1 MPETRMPRARKEI
14 GRSIEL
20 VLLVLLLLSLP
31 TLEAPKNIFCVLYFL
46 AWTINRAR
54 SADWGGRIDG
64 WDAVIVF
71 WISSGFVAGLFSDI
85 PRAGWT
91 SGIDPLR
98 YGLLLWLL
106 KRSGYSLEVQ
116 VRLLVVAVLSSLLS
130 LAIGL
135 WQLFVSQ
142 NASLLILNSVGH
154 VNHGAIYLSIS
165 LTIAVALTFSFW
177 RQWKAVWCGMAG
189 IAVLILFSGVLLTSS
204 RGAIAAS
211 VVAILV
217 MALAFLQHFPR
228 FRVPVLVA
236 CLALV
241 AIGVVTNDAVVRKHQ
256 DLAQI
261 QNAMSFRPQIWNVAL
276 EAWREYPLTGVG
288 MDNFSQITPDR
299 LRTWRANAATPIDE
313 SRYLF
318 TSHAHS
324 LFFNT
329 LAERGLYGFSA
340 LTLLLFA
347 WAYSLIRKRP
357 TAASSNSA
365 WAVWGAS
372 GGTFLVVVVAGSF
385 NTTLHH
391 EHAILSAVCL
401 GFWISQSQGKK
412 E

>member
-1 MPETRMPRARKEI
+1 MEI
-14 GRSIEL
+14 GL
-20 VLLVLLLLSLP
+20 FVLLLLSLP
-31 TLEAPKNIFCVLYFL
+31 AWEAPKNVFCVLYLIVWFVNRL
-46 AWTINRAR
+46 RAR
-54 SADWGGRIDG
+54 SWGGPFDG
-64 WDAVIVF
+64 WDAVILF
-71 WISSGFVAGLFSDI
+71 WISSGFVAGLFSGL
-85 PRAGWT
+85 PGAGLA
-91 SGIDPLR
+91 GGVDPLR
-98 YGLLLWLL
+98 YGLILWSL
-106 KRSGYSLEVQ
+106 KRAGYPVEIR
-116 VRLLVVAVLSSLLS
+116 VRLLVVAVVSTLLS
-130 LAIGL
+130 LAAGL
-135 WQLFVSQ
+135 WHLYVSHS
-142 NASLLILNSVGH
+142 ASLLLLKSVGH

-177 RQWKAVWCGMAG
+177 REWKAVWCGMAG
-189 IAVLILFSGVLLTSS
+189 IAALILFSGVLLTSS

-211 VVAILV
+211 VFAIIV

-228 FRVPVLVA
+228 FRVSVLVA

-299 LRTWRANAATPIDE
+299 LRTWRANAAMPIDE
-313 SRYLF
+313 SQYLF

-372 GGTFLVVVVAGSF
+372 GGTFLVTVVAGSF

-401 GFWISQSQGKK
+401 GFWISQSQGTK

>member
-1 MPETRMPRARKEI
+1 M

-20 VLLVLLLLSLP
+20 VFLVLLLFSLP
-31 TLEAPKNIFCVLYFL
+31 TLEAPKNVFCLLYFL

-54 SADWGGRIDG
+54 TADWGGPFDG
-64 WDAVIVF
+64 WDAVIWY

-85 PRAGWT
+85 PRIGWT

-98 YGLLLWLL
+98 YGLLLWSL
-106 KRSGYSLEVQ
+106 KRSGYSFEVQ
-116 VRLLVVAVLSSLLS
+116 VRLLVVAVISSLLS

-135 WQLFVSQ
+135 WQLFVSH

-177 RQWKAVWCGMAG
+177 REWRAVVCGLAG
-189 IAVLILFSGVLLTSS
+189 IAALILFSGVLLTSS

-211 VVAILV
+211 VFAILV
-217 MALAFLQHFPR
+217 MALAFVQKFPR
-228 FRVPVLVA
+228 FRVSVLVA

-241 AIGVVTNDAVVRKHQ
+241 AIGVVRNDAVVRKHQ
-256 DLAQI
+256 ELAQT

-299 LRTWRANAATPIDE
+299 LRTWRANATMPIDE
-313 SRYLF
+313 SRYFF

-340 LTLLLFA
+340 LALLLFA
-347 WAYSLIRKRP
+347 WVFSLIRKRP
-357 TAASSNSA
+357 TAKSSNSV

-372 GGTFLVVVVAGSF
+372 AGTFLVDVVAGSF

-391 EHAILSAVCL
+391 EHAILSALCL
-401 GFWISQSQGKK
+401 GCWLSQSQGKN